1 MTHINRN
8 FLIAWL
14 VHLLTASGLLWGFLA
29 TLAIIANDWKQALL
43 WMSASVAAD
52 AIDGPISRIF
62 RIQTVLP
69 HFDGALLDTIVDFY
83 TYVIVP
89 VLFMYMAGLFP
100 QDASV
105 WVSILVLLVSGYQFC
120 QKDAKTPDQY
130 FKGFPSYWNVTLF
143 YLLAFGWNHW
153 VNLVIVILLCISI
166 FVPIKYFYPTRTT
179 VARRAT
185 LTIALLWG
193 SSAFVVILS
202 YPNAIPWALWGSFCC
217 AIIYILMSIR
227 QTLLDRK

>member
-130 FKGFPSYWNVTLF
+130 FKGFLSNPHYSSSPSNSHNCIALGIISIRSNFELPECHTMGTVGIF
-143 YLLAFGWNHW
+143 
-153 VNLVIVILLCISI
+153 LLCHNLH
-166 FVPIKYFYPTRTT
+166 FDEHTTNTTR
-179 VARRAT
+179 
-185 LTIALLWG
+185 
-193 SSAFVVILS
+193 
-202 YPNAIPWALWGSFCC
+202 P
-217 AIIYILMSIR
+217 
-227 QTLLDRK
+227 